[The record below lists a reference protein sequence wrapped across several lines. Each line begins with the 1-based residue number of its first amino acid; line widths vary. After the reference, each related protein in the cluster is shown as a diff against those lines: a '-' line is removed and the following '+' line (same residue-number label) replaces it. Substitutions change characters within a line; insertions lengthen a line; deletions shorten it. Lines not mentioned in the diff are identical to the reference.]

1 MTSLYYEFEI
11 LKRLVKI
18 ETSKLPKSLDTV
30 VQSAVA
36 LDLPRFF
43 DVLKQLTESKTSK
56 FKDGR
61 RRMKRRGKD

>member
-36 LDLPRFF
+36 LDLPRSF